1 MESYIDIKSTL
12 HTRGIDIDENQYFF
26 VLACV
31 IGERPEVA
39 YGMIYDTKL
48 FKHAIETEDEEEYLS
63 SVRDDAKIRLE
74 QQEEKQLFDLLESD
88 YKAEIQAKA
97 MNMEDYSFTAGQAIQ
112 ILQNLLHDRA
122 SDISSS
128 SAKDIIS
135 IINSLAAQGALQS
148 TDNFDAHFIHIHDK
162 FNALCVCGREIDVF
176 AGIDCICPHCQQV
189 YKWSEDEKRFFP
201 EPIKL

>member
-1 MESYIDIKSTL
+1 MESYIDIKSEL
-12 HTRGIDIDENQYFF
+12 HVRGIDIDEKQYFF

-31 IGERPEVA
+31 LGERPEVA

-48 FKHAIETEDEEEYLS
+48 FKHSIETEEEEDYLS
-63 SVRDDAKIRLE
+63 SVKGDAEIRLQ
-74 QQEEKQLFDLLESD
+74 QQEEKQLFEMLQSD
-88 YKAEIQAKA
+88 YRAEVQAKA

-135 IINSLAAQGALQS
+135 IINSLAAQGALQ
-148 TDNFDAHFIHIHDK
+148 TGDNFESHFIHIHDK
-162 FNALCVCGREIDVF
+162 FNALCVCGRELDVY
-176 AGIDCICPHCQQV
+176 AGMDCICPHCGQV
-189 YKWSEDEKRFFP
+189 FKWSESEKRFYP
-201 EPIKL
+201 NAEKL